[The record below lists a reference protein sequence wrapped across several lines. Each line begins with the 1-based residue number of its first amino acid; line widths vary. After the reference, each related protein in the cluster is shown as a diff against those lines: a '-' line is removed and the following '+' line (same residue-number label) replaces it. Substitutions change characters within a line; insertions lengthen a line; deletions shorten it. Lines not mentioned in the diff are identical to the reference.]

1 MAKNLTGRQR
11 EIFTYIQTRIKEGYP
26 PTIREIGGEFG
37 FSEKAAHDHLNAL
50 EKKKYISREDGKP
63 RAISILKESL
73 PKIETSKWL
82 EGQNI
87 DPVMA
92 SSIQRDIVEL
102 PIFGRVAAG
111 EPIFASQNIEGTLP
125 MPARMLNN
133 CECFALRITGSSMIG
148 VGILDGDF
156 VIVRRQPNADPGD
169 IVVALVGDEA
179 TVKRFFID
187 GQSIR
192 LQPENPT
199 IEPGIFDVNDVMI
212 LGKVIGL
219 HREM

>member
-1 MAKNLTGRQR
+1 MAKALTNRQR
-11 EIFTYIQTRIKEGYP
+11 EIFTYIQARIKEGYP

-50 EKKKYISREDGKP
+50 EKKRYIKREDGKP
-63 RAISILKESL
+63 RAISILKEAD
-73 PKIETSKWL
+73 PKLVTSGWL
-82 EGQNI
+82 EGQNAN
-87 DPVMA
+87 PVLA
-92 SSIQRDIVEL
+92 NVQRDIIEI

-111 EPIFASQNIEGTLP
+111 EPLLASQNIEGTLP
-125 MPARMLNN
+125 MPTRMLNDY
-133 CECFALRITGSSMIG
+133 ECFALRIIGSSMIG

-156 VIVRRQPNADPGD
+156 VIVRRQSNADPGD
-169 IVVALVGDEA
+169 IVVALVDDEA

-187 GQSIR
+187 GDRIR

-199 IEPGIFDVNDVMI
+199 MQPSIFELNEVMI